1 MPKNIK
7 HCQIE
12 QKVIFKDNNS
22 GLFASRSQV
31 VSRSNY
37 YERFWQKVIQNIDP
51 GVNRVPDKPDY
62 RWLAYSQLGENPQIL
77 FEDRDPYKVF
87 KNNIVRAISDDSCK
101 MLIKEQNEIVKLW
114 IKQFNKTLPRT
125 SSTIKFGDIKIDLIK
140 VFDELKDLDQKY
152 SRAKD
157 TLLYLENFIKDNR
170 DEDSIIELSDSGYE
184 ADANLNSNIIAV
196 ESIRNDSNAI
206 LEKGD
211 SQPIIDQSKE
221 IISIEDS
228 LVLDLDNQQV
238 LSLKEMDVVVNLS
251 KTIEPQPSS
260 NIIDNS
266 IIQKSAFDSQSENED
281 LQCQSKNGENK
292 ESKSDKMMQEISNSK
307 MKLTSIDKKRTNK
320 DNFKMNEEN
329 NSMQLTSHQAIILL
343 NHDIAW
349 NDQLKAYM
357 LKSFSKIN
365 EQVSRF
371 KTSELPNEEEIKV
384 VEPSNA
390 SNEEKNQYKKTKK
403 YNNSSNLNSKKLKSI
418 IKSKQY
424 QIAQSIVKGAKIDY
438 TSLIQM
444 NKKWLKKD
452 WIKIKTRHNFY

>member
-1 MPKNIK
+1 M
-7 HCQIE
+7 
-12 QKVIFKDNNS
+12 
-22 GLFASRSQV
+22 
-31 VSRSNY
+31 
-37 YERFWQKVIQNIDP
+37 
-51 GVNRVPDKPDY
+51 
-62 RWLAYSQLGENPQIL
+62 AYSQLGENPQIL
-77 FEDRDPYKVF
+77 FEGRDPYKVF
-87 KNNIVRAISDDSCK
+87 KNNPVRAISDDSCK

-196 ESIRNDSNAI
+196 ESIRNDSNTI

-228 LVLDLDNQQV
+228 LVLDLDHQQV

-260 NIIDNS
+260 NIINNS
-266 IIQKSAFDSQSENED
+266 IIQKSAFDSQSEYED
-281 LQCQSKNGENK
+281 LQCQSKNGETK
-292 ESKSDKMMQEISNSK
+292 ESKSDKVMQEISNSK

-320 DNFKMNEEN
+320 DNFKVNEEN
-329 NSMQLTSHQAIILL
+329 NSMQLTSQQAIILL
-343 NHDIAW
+343 NHDIA
-349 NDQLKAYM
+349 
-357 LKSFSKIN
+357 
-365 EQVSRF
+365 
-371 KTSELPNEEEIKV
+371 
-384 VEPSNA
+384 
-390 SNEEKNQYKKTKK
+390 
-403 YNNSSNLNSKKLKSI
+403 
-418 IKSKQY
+418 
-424 QIAQSIVKGAKIDY
+424 
-438 TSLIQM
+438 
-444 NKKWLKKD
+444 
-452 WIKIKTRHNFY
+452 

>member
-77 FEDRDPYKVF
+77 FEGRDPYKVF
-87 KNNIVRAISDDSCK
+87 KNNPVRAISDDSCK

-228 LVLDLDNQQV
+228 LVLDLDHQQV

-281 LQCQSKNGENK
+281 LQCQSKNGETK

-329 NSMQLTSHQAIILL
+329 NSMQLTSQQAIILL

-371 KTSELPNEEEIKV
+371 KTSEVPNEEEIKV

-444 NKKWLKKD
+444 NKKMIKKRLNKD
-452 WIKIKTRHNFY
+452 KNKT